1 MQARLPA
8 RSIPSMASAVS
19 WSRLRRPF
27 EPCNPDIRPEIP
39 MLAQTVCL
47 SHVMFLSVPNQVIL
61 CLSLTCSV
69 AAGGPA
75 LWGLSPVQA
84 LRDLA
89 VVDALLRSSKADGTV
104 RYWARQ
110 LCFLFWLVMCGVCG
124 RHRKW
129 Y

>member
-1 MQARLPA
+1 
-8 RSIPSMASAVS
+8 MASAVS

-27 EPCNPDIRPEIP
+27 EPCSRDILPETP
-39 MLAQTVCL
+39 MLAQTVCP
-47 SHVMFLSVPNQVIL
+47 SHVMFLSVPNQASIVIL
-61 CLSLTCSV
+61 CLVLTCSV

-104 RYWARQ
+104 RGFGLR
-110 LCFLFWLVMCGVCG
+110 LCFLFWL
-124 RHRKW
+124 
-129 Y
+129 